1 LPAISNAT
9 ATSSKMDR
17 EKPKLYRKVNTKA
30 KGVHH
35 GFGGDFKDSRN
46 SKRETVQQAKG
57 TMFGTKERGLDYT
70 PLFKFLLSKVGSNW
84 NDVFSEAKSRLDKEE
99 PIFWIVALH
108 EDEKKDYVR
117 VGESTYFSGLFVDNN
132 GILQLVDPNLKAVDM
147 KPFCNCCTHTFN
159 GKAFGAE

>member
-1 LPAISNAT
+1 
-9 ATSSKMDR
+9 MDR

-35 GFGGDFKDSRN
+35 GFGGDYKDSRN
-46 SKRETVQQAKG
+46 SKRENLQQAKG

-70 PLFKFLLSKVGSNW
+70 PLFKFLLSKVGSTW
-84 NDVFSEAKSRLDKEE
+84 NEVFSEAKSRLDKQE
-99 PIFWIVALH
+99 PIFWIVALN

-117 VGESTYFSGLFVDNN
+117 VGESTYFSGLFVDIN

-147 KPFCNCCTHTFN
+147 KPSCDCCTHTFN
-159 GKAFGAE
+159 GKVFGTE